1 MLAGMIPVRAWA
13 AVIPL
18 LCSAVLSNPL
28 RAEPLKLPGVGA
40 ALQEQID
47 RHEIAGAVTMVVTRD
62 QVLHLETTGLADMA
76 AHKPM
81 QADTMF

>member
-18 LCSAVLSNPL
+18 LCSAVLANPL
-28 RAEPLKLPGVGA
+28 RAEPPKLPGVGA

-47 RHEIAGAVTMVVTRD
+47 RHEIAGAVTMVVSKDRL
-62 QVLHLETTGLADMA
+62 LHLETT
-76 AHKPM
+76 
-81 QADTMF
+81 